1 MTATSENLEEF
12 VKFKIGEQ
20 EFCIEMS
27 ATRELR
33 SWVPTTTLPNA
44 SANVIGIINLRDKI
58 LPIVNLAARLGL
70 PSATQNDRKV
80 VIVVQTSDN
89 QFGLLV
95 DAVSDII
102 SASPSE
108 IHPVPKLTEDGVEEL
123 FKQVIVQ
130 GNDIICQIILD
141 QLLPVIEDNVSLTD
155 DQLLSVIED
164 NVSLTDEQLY
174 VPAMKKFF

>member
-1 MTATSENLEEF
+1 MTEINEDIEEF

-33 SWVPTTTLPNA
+33 SWVPTTAIPN
-44 SANVIGIINLRDKI
+44 SNPNVIGIINLREKI
-58 LPIVNLAARLGL
+58 LPIVNLAARIGL
-70 PSATQNDRKV
+70 PLTTQNNRQV
-80 VIVVQTSDN
+80 VIVVQSNGN

-102 SASPSE
+102 SASPNE
-108 IHPVPKLTEDGVEEL
+108 IHPVPKLTPKGNEEL

-130 GNDIICQIILD
+130 GNDIVCQIILD
-141 QLLPVIEDNVSLTD
+141 RLLPDMEEN
-155 DQLLSVIED
+155 
-164 NVSLTDEQLY
+164 
-174 VPAMKKFF
+174 AA

>member
-1 MTATSENLEEF
+1 MTEINEDIEEF

-33 SWVPTTTLPNA
+33 SWVPTTAIPN
-44 SANVIGIINLRDKI
+44 SNPNIIGIINLREKI
-58 LPIVNLAARLGL
+58 LPIVNLAARIGL
-70 PSATQNDRKV
+70 PLATQNNRQV
-80 VIVVQTSDN
+80 VIVVQSNGN

-108 IHPVPKLTEDGVEEL
+108 IHQVPKLTPKGNEEL

-130 GNDIICQIILD
+130 GNDIVCQIILD
-141 QLLPVIEDNVSLTD
+141 RLLPEMEEN
-155 DQLLSVIED
+155 
-164 NVSLTDEQLY
+164 
-174 VPAMKKFF
+174 AA